1 MKRYSTI
8 AATAAVAFI
17 AAFALA
23 FAGPARGNPPA
34 DSPAAVSFF
43 TSTFHLSGSTQ
54 ACGFPV
60 EFTIDGSAKA
70 RGFDDGHTENVVNYR
85 FDWIV
90 IGNGKVASLHE
101 AYTESFFPSSAF
113 PELPIVRSQ
122 HGLTWQIRLDGGG
135 VVTLDAG
142 SLVYL
147 IGGDIVVVSGPHP
160 TEVSG
165 GLPTAI
171 ATICGALA

>member
-1 MKRYSTI
+1 MKRYGTI
-8 AATAAVAFI
+8 AATAMVAFI
-17 AAFALA
+17 VALTLA
-23 FAGPARGNPPA
+23 FADPARGDAPA

-43 TSTFHLSGSTQ
+43 TSTFHLDGSTQ

-90 IGNGKVASLHE
+90 SGNGKVASLHE
-101 AYTESFFPSSAF
+101 AYTETFFPSSAF
-113 PELPIVRSQ
+113 PDLPIVRSQ
-122 HGLTWQIRLDGGG
+122 HGLTWQIHLDGTG

-147 IGGDIVVVSGPHP
+147 IGGDIAVVRGPHP
-160 TEVSG
+160 TELSG
-165 GLPTAI
+165 ALPAAI
-171 ATICGALA
+171 ATICDALA

>member
-1 MKRYSTI
+1 MKRYSRI
-8 AATAAVAFI
+8 AATATVAFTV
-17 AAFALA
+17 AFALA
-23 FAGPARGNPPA
+23 LAAPARGDAPG
-34 DSPAAVSFF
+34 DSPAAVTFF
-43 TSTFHLSGSTQ
+43 TSTFHLSGSTES
-54 ACGFPV
+54 CGFPV
-60 EFTIDGSAKA
+60 EFTIEGSAKA

-101 AYTESFFPSSAF
+101 AYTETFFPSNAF
-113 PELPIVRSQ
+113 PEFPIVRSQ

-147 IGGDIVVVSGPHP
+147 IGGDIAVVSGPHP

-165 GLPTAI
+165 GLPAAI

>member
-1 MKRYSTI
+1 MKRHSTI
-8 AATAAVAFI
+8 AATAAVACI

-23 FAGPARGNPPA
+23 VAGPARGNPPT

-43 TSTFHLSGSTQ
+43 TSTFHLGGSTQ

-60 EFTIDGSAKA
+60 EFTIVGSAKA

-101 AYTESFFPSSAF
+101 AYTETFFPSSAF

-165 GLPTAI
+165 GLPAAI

>member
-1 MKRYSTI
+1 MKRYNTI

-17 AAFALA
+17 VAFALA
-23 FAGPARGNPPA
+23 VAGPARGNPPA

-101 AYTESFFPSSAF
+101 AYTETFFPNSAF

-122 HGLTWQIRLDGGG
+122 HGLTWQIHLDGGG

-142 SLVYL
+142 SLIYL